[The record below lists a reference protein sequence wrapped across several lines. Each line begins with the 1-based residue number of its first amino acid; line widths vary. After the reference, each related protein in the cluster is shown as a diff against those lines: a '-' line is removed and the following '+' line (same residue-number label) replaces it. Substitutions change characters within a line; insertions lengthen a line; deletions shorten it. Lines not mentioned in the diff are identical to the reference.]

1 MKINLKRNQISKK
14 ILDKITKEKL
24 SSRFDLIFKKISAEK
39 NNKDSFFNIL
49 NTNFNLN
56 FNLKDLKRFQKF
68 QKILVIGMGGSIL
81 GSEAIYDFLKNKI
94 KKKVYFFNDLDAKK
108 VSNFEKQEDLR
119 KTLILVISKSGNT
132 VETLTNFLSLN
143 ILKKKSKNIILVS
156 ERKDNILF
164 SISKKFDLFYIEHK
178 SFIGGRFS
186 VLSEVGIVPA
196 FLMGLDIVKL
206 RKNINKYFLNQNKKF
221 LKESCLIMAYLLIKK
236 RYKNLIFLNYEP
248 KLEKFLFWIQQ
259 LIAES
264 LGKNGKGFLPL
275 VSNVPKDHHS
285 LLQLYLDGPKDKLF
299 WIFSSGNDDKKKI
312 NTKKINDNIAFLHKK
327 TFAKIKT
334 SQKNSLIKIFQ
345 KKEIPFREFTIS
357 KFDEETIGELFC
369 YSILETIIVG
379 KLAKID
385 PFNQPAVEQV
395 KVLTKKLLIKSS
407 KNNF

>member
-49 NTNFNLN
+49 NANFNLN

-312 NTKKINDNIAFLHKK
+312 NTKKINDKIAFLHKK